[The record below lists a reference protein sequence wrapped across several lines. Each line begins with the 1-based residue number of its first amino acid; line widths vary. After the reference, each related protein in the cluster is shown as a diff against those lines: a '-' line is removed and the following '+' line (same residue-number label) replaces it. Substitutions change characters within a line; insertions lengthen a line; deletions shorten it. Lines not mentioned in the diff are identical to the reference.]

1 MTSSFGQEM
10 LGRVVQDKKG
20 KELGKLAD
28 LVIDV
33 ANGEISELLIRC
45 AETSMQA
52 ASHFPRKTG
61 PSPFQAQKCPR
72 LVTSLC
78 SKSDEHFCIKVG
90 QPSKPM

>member
-45 AETSMQA
+45 AERR
-52 ASHFPRKTG
+52 F
-61 PSPFQAQKCPR
+61 SPGGEKR
-72 LVTSLC
+72 V
-78 SKSDEHFCIKVG
+78 
-90 QPSKPM
+90 

>member
-45 AETSMQA
+45 ADHIDASRLPATKLDNLLNRCET
-52 ASHFPRKTG
+52 
-61 PSPFQAQKCPR
+61 
-72 LVTSLC
+72 VY
-78 SKSDEHFCIKVG
+78 V
-90 QPSKPM
+90 

>member
-20 KELGKLAD
+20 KELGTLAD

-45 AETSMQA
+45 AEHID
-52 ASHFPRKTG
+52 ASRL
-61 PSPFQAQKCPR
+61 PF
-72 LVTSLC
+72 
-78 SKSDEHFCIKVG
+78 
-90 QPSKPM
+90 PSKGGSVAIPGTEVSSFGHVIMLKI